1 MHIGATSTML
11 NDHRDQERA
20 GKTTPRIKTGNC
32 SISTATSTANALSA
46 AAAGATDSAIYD
58 KQMAWKLHG
67 QRKAMGAQMCT
78 YGAEQLQSKCQE
90 LSNVE
95 DHECTFS
102 PKVLSDTL
110 ADTNTSKR
118 KSIGSGKGGDHVASQ
133 VETSSLGG
141 RSNVDAD
148 ADRADDEDGA
158 PSTTTARVAAVHPAE
173 SQESSIQLHLVR
185 QEPPQPIAEPL
196 ERRKATKTITRALSS
211 SSASSASQQHSSNNN
226 SSNNTNAQQ
235 QQPPIETKEDT
246 WDKYA
251 NVIGNL
257 DPFVCIACN
266 SPLRCTN
273 LYPAMHFSFPCR
285 ERSSLISIIDAQRR
299 ELELR
304 EKAQHEALRVAENF
318 ATAIQAF
325 EERLLV
331 VEQSTLQEL
340 AGIRELLQRQLAAT
354 DLILQSLGIT
364 QPPLPSSSSLLSAS
378 SSSPSSSATQSLA
391 RRETK

>member
-20 GKTTPRIKTGNC
+20 GKTTLCIKTGNC
-32 SISTATSTANALSA
+32 SISTATSTANVLSA
-46 AAAGATDSAIYD
+46 AATGATDSAIYD

-67 QRKAMGAQMCT
+67 QRK
-78 YGAEQLQSKCQE
+78 SKCQE

-102 PKVLSDTL
+102 PKVPSDTL
-110 ADTNTSKR
+110 ADVALSMTRAFTVR
-118 KSIGSGKGGDHVASQ
+118 KGGDHVASQ
-133 VETSSLGG
+133 AETSSLGG
-141 RSNVDAD
+141 RSIVDAD
-148 ADRADDEDGA
+148 ADRADDENGA
-158 PSTTTARVAAVHPAE
+158 LRTTIARVAAVHPTE
-173 SQESSIQLHLVR
+173 PQESSIQLYLKPR
-185 QEPPQPIAEPL
+185 SSSASPTKRATCAAPQPITEPL
-196 ERRKATKTITRALSS
+196 ERRKATKTITRAVSS

-226 SSNNTNAQQ
+226 NSNNTNAQQ
-235 QQPPIETKEDT
+235 QQPPIEIKEGT
-246 WDKYA
+246 WDK
-251 NVIGNL
+251 
-257 DPFVCIACN
+257 
-266 SPLRCTN
+266 
-273 LYPAMHFSFPCR
+273 

-331 VEQSTLQEL
+331 VEQSTSQEL
-340 AGIRELLQRQLAAT
+340 AGIRELLQRQSAT

-364 QPPLPSSSSLLSAS
+364 
-378 SSSPSSSATQSLA
+378 
-391 RRETK
+391 